1 MARADPWVASGL
13 MSTDEQETES
23 RRDSAGFFSSAKS
36 FFLPVGPRVS
46 AEGVEGY
53 PIDFRVKARSAAW
66 PPEWLP
72 PRERQLWVDI
82 AQWGLGCHERWL
94 DGEGDEWLG
103 GARACADH
111 LLAEQES
118 GGPLDGA
125 WVHRFRY
132 PHSLPLPPGWLSAMA
147 QGEGASLLVRVAA
160 ATGDDRYAD
169 AARRALGPMR
179 VPSADGGTRAAL
191 DGHDWPEE
199 YPTQPPSYVLNG
211 GIFAMWGLRDVAV
224 ALGDEQAREEFAA
237 AHAALVANLHR
248 WDTGRWSLYDL
259 FPHPLS
265 NPASSFYHRLHIS
278 QLEAMNLIAPHAE
291 LVRVR
296 DRFQRYFDS
305 PGLTRLAFAHKAVYR
320 VLVPRNQVFAHR
332 LPWTRKLA
340 A

>member
-1 MARADPWVASGL
+1 
-13 MSTDEQETES
+13 MSAAPEATES
-23 RRDSAGFFSSAKS
+23 ARDSAGFFSSAKS
-36 FFLPVGPRVS
+36 FFLPVGPRLS
-46 AEGVEGY
+46 TDELQGY
-53 PIDFRVKARSAAW
+53 PIDFRVKARDASW

-82 AQWGLGCHERWL
+82 AQWGLGSHERWL
-94 DGEGDEWLG
+94 AGEGDQWLA

-111 LLAEQES
+111 MLAEQEE
-118 GGPLDGA
+118 DGS

-147 QGEGASLLVRVAA
+147 QGEGASLLLRVAT
-160 ATGDDRYAD
+160 ATGEDRYAD
-169 AARRALGPMR
+169 AARRALAPM
-179 VPSADGGTRAAL
+179 PYATL
-191 DGHDWPEE
+191 DGKPWPEE

-211 GIFAMWGLRDVAV
+211 AIFAMWGLHDVAL
-224 ALGDEQAREEFAA
+224 ALGDEQARAAFEE
-237 AHAALVANLHR
+237 AHASLVANLHR

-278 QLEAMNLIAPHAE
+278 QLEAFNVLAPHPE

-296 DRFQRYFDS
+296 DRFQHYFDS
-305 PGLTRLAFAHKAVYR
+305 PRHTRMAFVHKAVYR
-320 VLVPRNQVFAHR
+320 VMVPRNKYFAHR